1 MEGKLR
7 NSPKTLQESKCKK
20 IQVQSQKSNIYLTEK
35 EKRGEKVG
43 RND

>member
-7 NSPKTLQESKCKK
+7 NSPNMLQESKCKK
-20 IQVQSQKSNIYLTEK
+20 IQVQSQKSNIHLTEK
-35 EKRGEKVG
+35 EKREKKVG